1 MYSLEVLYNENAL
14 SSRLS
19 FLCVPLERS
28 EKGMEFI
35 MNSCAFVN
43 FISLLACEIAK
54 DKSQEEIEILAAF
67 FTQLGDTLATL
78 SALNNN

>member
-1 MYSLEVLYNENAL
+1 
-14 SSRLS
+14 
-19 FLCVPLERS
+19 
-28 EKGMEFI
+28 

-54 DKSQEEIEILAAF
+54 DKTEDEIAILAVF

-78 SALNNN
+78 STLNNS

>member
-1 MYSLEVLYNENAL
+1 
-14 SSRLS
+14 
-19 FLCVPLERS
+19 
-28 EKGMEFI
+28 

-54 DKSQEEIEILAAF
+54 DKSQDELSILSAF

-78 SALNNN
+78 AALNDK

>member
-1 MYSLEVLYNENAL
+1 
-14 SSRLS
+14 
-19 FLCVPLERS
+19 
-28 EKGMEFI
+28 

-54 DKSQEEIEILAAF
+54 DKSQDELAILSAF

-78 SALNNN
+78 AVLNDNQ

>member
-1 MYSLEVLYNENAL
+1 
-14 SSRLS
+14 
-19 FLCVPLERS
+19 
-28 EKGMEFI
+28 

-54 DKSQEEIEILAAF
+54 DKSQDELAILAAF

-78 SALNNN
+78 AALNDN

>member
-1 MYSLEVLYNENAL
+1 
-14 SSRLS
+14 
-19 FLCVPLERS
+19 
-28 EKGMEFI
+28 

-54 DKSQEEIEILAAF
+54 DKSQEEIEILATF

>member
-1 MYSLEVLYNENAL
+1 
-14 SSRLS
+14 
-19 FLCVPLERS
+19 
-28 EKGMEFI
+28 

-54 DKSQEEIEILAAF
+54 DKSQDELSILSAF

-78 SALNNN
+78 TALNNK

>member
-1 MYSLEVLYNENAL
+1 
-14 SSRLS
+14 
-19 FLCVPLERS
+19 
-28 EKGMEFI
+28 

-54 DKSQEEIEILAAF
+54 DKSQNELAILSAF

-78 SALNNN
+78 AILNDNQ